1 MTLEFE
7 VSSVHRKFLP
17 GGLQINKSFSPPPP
31 PPQKKI
37 IIRYLAIVRLPFAN
51 ISKGS
56 SHLSKIKEE
65 LLDRKVVSKGIATFS
80 DGNQVPR
87 EIYHSSS
94 CLY

>member
-7 VSSVHRKFLP
+7 VASVHRKFLP
-17 GGLQINKSFSPPPP
+17 GGLQINKS
-31 PPQKKI
+31 KKK

-65 LLDRKVVSKGIATFS
+65 LLDRKVVLKGIATFS
-80 DGNQVPR
+80 FCNQVPR
-87 EIYHSSS
+87 VIYHSSS